1 MIRSN
6 DKLKMCSSQDYP
18 MYKALP
24 LLHIHSKIEKT
35 NKMPKSLRQMFLSF
49 KIVENKQQQ
58 NDINSSFV

>member
-1 MIRSN
+1 
-6 DKLKMCSSQDYP
+6 